1 MIEMFN
7 TEEIVK
13 IIEEVI
19 KTKIIDYSIN
29 PFNHG
34 LDSLGVLKLI
44 TILEE
49 RLSIEI
55 DDNDLTVE
63 NMSSVNSILNIVNKY
78 DNE

>member
-1 MIEMFN
+1 MFN
-7 TEEIVK
+7 AEEIVK

-19 KTKIIDYSIN
+19 ETEILDYSSN

-44 TILEE
+44 TVLEE
-49 RLSIEI
+49 ELSIEI

-63 NMSSVNSILNIVNKY
+63 NMSSVNSILNMVNKY
-78 DNE
+78 VNK

>member
-1 MIEMFN
+1 MNN
-7 TEEIVK
+7 TEKVVK

-19 KTKIIDYSIN
+19 DIKVLDYSIN

-49 RLSIEI
+49 ELSIEI

-63 NMSSVNSILNIVNKY
+63 NMSSVNSIISMVYKYVN
-78 DNE
+78 E

>member
-1 MIEMFN
+1 MFN
-7 TEEIVK
+7 IEDIVE

-19 KTKIIDYSIN
+19 ETQVNDYSIN

-34 LDSLGVLKLI
+34 LDSLGVLKLV
-44 TILEE
+44 TILED

-63 NMSSVNSILNIVNKY
+63 NMSSVNSIIKMVKKYENK
-78 DNE
+78 

>member
-1 MIEMFN
+1 MFN
-7 TEEIVK
+7 AEEIVN

-19 KTKIIDYSIN
+19 ETKITDYSIN

-49 RLSIEI
+49 TLNIEI
-55 DDNDLTVE
+55 DDDDLTVE
-63 NMSSVNSILNIVNKY
+63 NMSSVNSILNMVNKY
-78 DNE
+78 DKE

>member
-1 MIEMFN
+1 MFN
-7 TEEIVK
+7 ADEIVK
-13 IIEEVI
+13 IIAEVI
-19 KTKIIDYSIN
+19 ETEITDYSIN

-44 TILEE
+44 TILED

-63 NMSSVNSILNIVNKY
+63 NMSSVNSILSMLNKY

>member
-1 MIEMFN
+1 MIH
-7 TEEIVK
+7 TEKVVK

-19 KTKIIDYSIN
+19 DTKVLDYSIN

-49 RLSIEI
+49 ELSIEI

-63 NMSSVNSILNIVNKY
+63 NMSSVNSIISMVYKYVN
-78 DNE
+78 E

>member
-1 MIEMFN
+1 MFN
-7 TEEIVK
+7 AEEIVK

-19 KTKIIDYSIN
+19 ETEILDYSIN

-44 TILEE
+44 TVLEE
-49 RLSIEI
+49 ELSIEI

-63 NMSSVNSILNIVNKY
+63 NMSSVNSILNMVNKY
-78 DNE
+78 VNK

>member
-1 MIEMFN
+1 MFSN
-7 TEEIVK
+7 EEIVK

-19 KTKIIDYSIN
+19 ECKIPDYEMN

-49 RLSIEI
+49 KLNIEI

-63 NMSSVNSILNIVNKY
+63 NMSSVNSILNMVNKY
-78 DNE
+78 DNK

>member
-1 MIEMFN
+1 MFN

-19 KTKIIDYSIN
+19 ETKILDYSMN

-44 TILEE
+44 TIIED

-55 DDNDLTVE
+55 DDNDLTIE
-63 NMSSVNSILNIVNKY
+63 NMSSVNSILNMVNKY
-78 DNE
+78 NNE